1 MGREKLDSEVRRE
14 QIAEAAL
21 ALVADRGVGRVSIV
35 ALARRVGLVPSG
47 LYRHF
52 RNKEEV
58 LWAVLD
64 RIEARLDENVREARA
79 DSPEPLEQLWGLLL
93 RHVRFIREGRGVSKI
108 VFSDDFHRGHPK
120 RMARVQEI
128 IAGYLRQIAELVRE
142 GQQRGAIR
150 PELDPATLALLF
162 LGIVVPGGI
171 LWHITEG
178 TFDVTRHAERAW
190 LILCQAIAANPAQP
204 PHGNRKPPPDD
215 VNDQSQGAGG

>member
-142 GQQRGAIR
+142 GQQRGPFGRAGPR
-150 PELDPATLALLF
+150 HAGAVV
-162 LGIVVPGGI
+162 LGHRGPG
-171 LWHITEG
+171 WHFVAHHRG
-178 TFDVTRHAERAW
+178 DVDVTRHAERAW